1 MYEDDLAPVTDE
13 LLHQHHLIRLTARE
27 AVRRRDQN
35 DLKCA
40 FRRQI
45 P

>member
-1 MYEDDLAPVTDE
+1 MHEDDLAPVSDE
-13 LLHQHHLIRLTARE
+13 LLHQHHLIRITARK

-35 DLKCA
+35 DLKRP